1 MKTMQA
7 LIFQEAKNFDSF
19 AIKTVP
25 RPVPGPGE
33 VLVQLKAAA
42 LNHRDVWITQGLY
55 ANIKTPVILGSDG
68 AGVVA
73 EVGEGVD
80 QSWLDKAV
88 IINSCLDWGDNSRVQ
103 RRDFRILGMPDD
115 GTQAE
120 FVRVPATNIM
130 LMPAHFSFEAAAAI
144 PLAGLTGYRAL
155 FTQGQLSAEDTVLI
169 TGVGGGVAALMLQM
183 ACAVSATVLVTSGSD
198 EKIARAVAAGA
209 RGGANYRDPEWP
221 KQIGALAGEKGVS
234 LIVDSAGGEG
244 FDALTSIVNPG
255 GRMVCFGAT
264 LGNPSQLNLRKIFW
278 KQITLQGTT
287 MGSPA
292 DFEQMVHFF
301 ESYEI
306 DPFIDGPYPITQ
318 HREAYL
324 RMKEGKQFG
333 KIVLTPAWG

>member
-7 LIFQEAKNFDSF
+7 LVFQEAKNFDSF
-19 AIKTVP
+19 VIKAVP

-33 VLVQLKAAA
+33 VLVQVKASA
-42 LNHRDVWITQGLY
+42 LNRRDFFITQGLY
-55 ANIKTPVILGSDG
+55 ANIKTPIILGSDG

-73 EVGEGVD
+73 DVGDGVD
-80 QSWLDKAV
+80 RSWLDKAV
-88 IINSCLDWGDNSRVQ
+88 IINSCLDWGDNSRAQ
-103 RRDFRILGMPDD
+103 QRDFRILGMPDD

-120 FVRVPATNIM
+120 YVRVPATNIM
-130 LMPAHFSFEAAAAI
+130 LMPAHFSFEEAAAI

-169 TGVGGGVAALMLQM
+169 TGAGGGVAALMLQM
-183 ACAVSATVLVTSGSD
+183 ACAINATVLVTSGND

-209 RGGANYRDPEWP
+209 KGGANYHDPEWP
-221 KQIGALAGEKGVS
+221 KQITTLAGDKGVS

-255 GRMVCFGAT
+255 GRMVFFGAT
-264 LGNPSQLNLRKIFW
+264 LGNPPQFNQRRVYW
-278 KQITLQGTT
+278 KQLTIQGTT

-306 DPFIDGPYPITQ
+306 KPFIDGPYPITQ
-318 HREAYL
+318 YREAYL

-333 KIVLTPAWG
+333 KIVLTPAW